1 MLNIIAV
8 LAAAGGGL
16 LVGMIITAFFDE
28 KGLAEMRD
36 ENRALRAELAE
47 LKKRKTNNVKVIEIN
62 DNRAQPESY
71 FAPF

>member
-1 MLNIIAV
+1 MLDAIFL

-36 ENRALRAELAE
+36 ENRALRAEIAE
-47 LKKRKTNNVKVIEIN
+47 LKKRKAAKVIEIN

>member
-1 MLNIIAV
+1 MLDAIFL

-36 ENRALRAELAE
+36 ENRTLRAEIAE
-47 LKKRKTNNVKVIEIN
+47 LKKRKAVKVIEIN

>member
-1 MLNIIAV
+1 MLDAIFL

-36 ENRALRAELAE
+36 ENRALRAEIAE
-47 LKKRKTNNVKVIEIN
+47 LKKRKATKVIEIN

>member
-1 MLNIIAV
+1 MLDAIFL

-36 ENRALRAELAE
+36 ENRALRAEIAV
-47 LKKRKTNNVKVIEIN
+47 LKKRKATKVIEIN

>member
-1 MLNIIAV
+1 MLDAIFL

-36 ENRALRAELAE
+36 ENRALRAEIAE
-47 LKKRKTNNVKVIEIN
+47 LKKRKAVKVIEIN

>member
-1 MLNIIAV
+1 MLHIISI

>member
-1 MLNIIAV
+1 MLDAIFL

-28 KGLAEMRD
+28 KGMAEMRD
-36 ENRALRAELAE
+36 ENRALRAEIAE
-47 LKKRKTNNVKVIEIN
+47 LKKRKAVKVIEIN